1 MAPKKQ
7 DAKAKAKGKAAAQ
20 VPVAPDALDLAP
32 QVAEL
37 DLPPASASLNNEHY
51 MAVTRAVTDI
61 LGHPVFHGIK
71 AAEPLDIVAGAD
83 STTSGFKAGRRALMF

>member
-1 MAPKKQ
+1 M
-7 DAKAKAKGKAAAQ
+7 
-20 VPVAPDALDLAP
+20 APDALDLAP

-51 MAVTRAVTDI
+51 MAVTRAVSEI
-61 LGHPVFHGIK
+61 VGHPVFHGIK

-83 STTSGFKAGRRALMF
+83 STTSGFKASCIALLFVAR